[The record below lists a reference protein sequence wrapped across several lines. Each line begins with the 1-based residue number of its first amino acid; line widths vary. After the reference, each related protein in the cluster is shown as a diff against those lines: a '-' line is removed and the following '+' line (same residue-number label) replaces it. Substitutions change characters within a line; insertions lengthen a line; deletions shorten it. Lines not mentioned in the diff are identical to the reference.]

1 MFDGNWRQGVD
12 QMVKP
17 IGRNLHRAGVSADV
31 LTVIGLLMSVV
42 MALAVGSGRL
52 QLGFLLLIAVAIPD
66 LLDGPVSAAAGTS
79 SKRGAFFDSTA
90 DRITDSFLL
99 GGVAWYLASQPGAG
113 RIAVL
118 PFAVMAAS
126 SLISYERAKA
136 ESLGYD
142 AKGGLME
149 RAERIIVLAIGLLFE
164 SLLIPVLWILLVA
177 TIGTAIFRFQKVWK
191 QASKERPIPTPRERA
206 TWRARR
212 KPRVA
217 TRRNTRRRA
226 SRN

>member
-12 QMVKP
+12 QVVKP
-17 IGRNLHRAGVSADV
+17 IGRNLHKAGISADV
-31 LTVIGLLMSVV
+31 LTIIGLVMSAA
-42 MALAVGSGRL
+42 MAVAVGAGYL
-52 QLGFLLLIAVAIPD
+52 QLGLVLLLAAAIPD
-66 LLDGPVSAAAGTS
+66 LLDGPVSKAAGTS

-90 DRITDSFLL
+90 DRVTDAFLL

-149 RAERIIVLAIGLLFE
+149 RAERIIVLAAGLLFE
-164 SLLIPVLWILLVA
+164 ALLIPILWFLLVA

-191 QASKERPIPTPRERA
+191 QASKERPVPAPRERS

-212 KPRVA
+212 QPRA
-217 TRRNTRRRA
+217 TTRRSTTRRTGRP
-226 SRN
+226 

>member
-12 QMVKP
+12 QVVRP
-17 IGRNLHRAGVSADV
+17 IGRNLHRAGISADV
-31 LTVIGLLMSVV
+31 LTVTGLVMSGA
-42 MALAVGSGRL
+42 MAVAVGAGYLRVGL
-52 QLGFLLLIAVAIPD
+52 LLLIATAIPD
-66 LLDGPVSAAAGTS
+66 LLDGPVSKAAGTS

-90 DRITDSFLL
+90 DRVTDAFLL
-99 GGVAWYLASQPGAG
+99 GGVAWYLSSQPGAG

-136 ESLGYD
+136 ESLGYE

-149 RAERIIVLAIGLLFE
+149 RAERIIVLAVGLLFDG
-164 SLLIPVLWILLVA
+164 LLIPILWFLLVA
-177 TIGTAIFRFQKVWK
+177 TIGTAVYRFMKVWK
-191 QASKERPIPTPRERA
+191 QASAERPTPSPRERS

-212 KPRVA
+212 RPRPDVA
-217 TRRNTRRRA
+217 RSRRRA
-226 SRN
+226 GRN